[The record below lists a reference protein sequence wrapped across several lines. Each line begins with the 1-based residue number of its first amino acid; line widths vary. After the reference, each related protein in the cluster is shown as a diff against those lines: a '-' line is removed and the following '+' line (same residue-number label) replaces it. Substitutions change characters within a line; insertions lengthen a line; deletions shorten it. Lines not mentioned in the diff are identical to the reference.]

1 MKKCERKSK
10 KINLYR
16 LCASMRKN
24 ISMDTYVKV
33 SFLSSKDLMQNL
45 AKLFK
50 TKNVLQFKRSK
61 YLCTLSLGYL
71 K

>member
-1 MKKCERKSK
+1 
-10 KINLYR
+10 
-16 LCASMRKN
+16 MRKN
-24 ISMDTYVKV
+24 TSMDIYFKV

-50 TKNVLQFKRSK
+50 TETSSQFKSSK
-61 YLCTLSLGYL
+61 YLCTLGCL